1 MEGSIETVDS
11 IKYQWIK
18 GDKIGTV
25 EILDKEDGEWSIF
38 KSGGRINTSLIPEF
52 MLLVDGEELNFTP
65 PTPAPVNA
73 PKEYKKPA
81 KSQSKSAVSP
91 IRTLLDKQKKLDK
104 HNIQISIP
112 IDLLSLDIYS
122 LLSTSFDEE
131 EVNQELQQF
140 IEDQIQSDKIIG
152 MVQESIQSLIK
163 ERYS

>member
-1 MEGSIETVDS
+1 MVDSIETVDP

-25 EILDKEDGEWSIF
+25 EILDKQEGEWSVF
-38 KSGGRINTSLIPEF
+38 KSGGRINTSLIQEF
-52 MLLVDGEELNFTP
+52 MLEVDGEELDFDP
-65 PTPAPVNA
+65 PTPAIVNA
-73 PKEYKKPA
+73 ANEYKKPA
-81 KSQSKSAVSP
+81 KSQPKPASP

-112 IDLLSLDIYS
+112 IDLLSLDMYS

-140 IEDQIQSDKIIG
+140 IEDQIQSDKVIG

>member
-1 MEGSIETVDS
+1 MVDSIEAVDP

-25 EILDKEDGEWSIF
+25 EILDKQEGEWSVF
-38 KSGGRINTSLIPEF
+38 KSGGRINTSLIQEF
-52 MLLVDGEELNFTP
+52 MLEVDGEELDFDP
-65 PTPAPVNA
+65 PTPALANA
-73 PKEYKKPA
+73 ADKYKKRA
-81 KSQSKSAVSP
+81 KNQPKAASP

-112 IDLLSLDIYS
+112 IDLLSLDMYS

-140 IEDQIQSDKIIG
+140 IEDQIQSDKVIG

>member
-1 MEGSIETVDS
+1 MVDSIEAVDP

-25 EILDKEDGEWSIF
+25 EILDKQEGEWSVF
-38 KSGGRINTSLIPEF
+38 KSGGRINTSLIQEF
-52 MLLVDGEELNFTP
+52 MLEVDGEELDFDP
-65 PTPAPVNA
+65 PTPALANA
-73 PKEYKKPA
+73 ADKYKKRA
-81 KSQSKSAVSP
+81 KSQPKAASP

-112 IDLLSLDIYS
+112 IDLLSLDMYS

-140 IEDQIQSDKIIG
+140 IEDQIQSDKVIG

>member
-1 MEGSIETVDS
+1 MVDSIETVDP

-25 EILDKEDGEWSIF
+25 EILDKQEGEWSIF

-52 MLLVDGEELNFTP
+52 MLEVDGEELDFDP
-65 PTPAPVNA
+65 PTPALVNA
-73 PKEYKKPA
+73 AETYKKRVKNQP
-81 KSQSKSAVSP
+81 KNTSP

-112 IDLLSLDIYS
+112 IDLLSLDMYS

-140 IEDQIQSDKIIG
+140 IEDQIQSDKVIG

>member
-1 MEGSIETVDS
+1 MVDSIETVDP

-25 EILDKEDGEWSIF
+25 EILDKQEGEWSIF

-52 MLLVDGEELNFTP
+52 MLEVDGEELDFDP
-65 PTPAPVNA
+65 PTPALVNA
-73 PKEYKKPA
+73 AETYKKQV
-81 KSQSKSAVSP
+81 KSQPKATSP
-91 IRTLLDKQKKLDK
+91 LRTLLDKQKKLDK

-112 IDLLSLDIYS
+112 IDLLSLDMYS

-140 IEDQIQSDKIIG
+140 IEDQIQSDKVIG

>member
-1 MEGSIETVDS
+1 MVDSIETVDP

-25 EILDKEDGEWSIF
+25 EILDKQEGEWSVF

-52 MLLVDGEELNFTP
+52 MLMVDGEELDFDP
-65 PTPAPVNA
+65 PTPAIVNA
-73 PKEYKKPA
+73 ANEYKKPA
-81 KSQSKSAVSP
+81 KSQPKPASP

-112 IDLLSLDIYS
+112 IDLLSLDMYS

-140 IEDQIQSDKIIG
+140 IEDQIQSDKVIG

>member
-1 MEGSIETVDS
+1 MVDSIEAVDP

-25 EILDKEDGEWSIF
+25 EILDKQEGEWSVF
-38 KSGGRINTSLIPEF
+38 KSGGRINTSLIQEF
-52 MLLVDGEELNFTP
+52 MLEVDGEELDFDP
-65 PTPAPVNA
+65 PTPALANA
-73 PKEYKKPA
+73 ADKYKKRA
-81 KSQSKSAVSP
+81 KNQPKAASP

-140 IEDQIQSDKIIG
+140 IEDQIQSDKVIG